1 MKSFIPTII
10 SIQFLALGFCLQN
23 SFGQEAK
30 PLVQTIEEVAPG
42 ADSFLKIY
50 QPTNFTFIAVVAHA
64 GSILQNGNHLVDEML
79 DRGFPIQFVYAPEHG
94 FRSKEDAGAKI
105 ADGRDTKT
113 GLPIKSLYGKNRKPK
128 AADIASLDAI
138 IFDLQDVGTRFY
150 TYLSTLKYLLEAC
163 AEEGIPIIVLDRPNP
178 NGFYVDGPVLDT
190 AFQSFVGIIPIPIV
204 HGMTLGELA
213 SLMAGERIANPAKLD
228 LRVIPCDGYE
238 RSKTY
243 MPPVPP
249 SPNLPSIR
257 SILLYP
263 HLCYFEATSCTIGRG
278 TDQPFEL
285 VAHPKWK
292 KYPFQITPLPGP
304 GATAPK
310 HQEKTCYGKNLNSI
324 PLDSLLAR
332 SKINWSLLLDAHR
345 EFEKGEDWID
355 RPEFMNLLMGTDQ
368 WKMMFETD
376 GLQKWRKSYE
386 SELQSFLSLRER
398 YLIYD

>member
-1 MKSFIPTII
+1 M
-10 SIQFLALGFCLQN
+10 
-23 SFGQEAK
+23 
-30 PLVQTIEEVAPG
+30 QTIEEVAPG

-50 QPTNFTFIAVVAHA
+50 KPGNFSSIAVVAHA
-64 GSILQNGNHLVDEML
+64 GSVLQNGNHLVDEML

-94 FRSKEDAGAKI
+94 FRSREDAGAKI
-105 ADGRDTKT
+105 ADGRDAKT
-113 GLPIKSLYGKNRKPK
+113 GLPVKSLYGQNRKPK
-128 AADIASLDAI
+128 AEDIAGLDAI

-190 AFQSFVGIIPIPIV
+190 SFQSFVGIIPIPIV

-249 SPNLPSIR
+249 SPNLPTIR

-278 TDQPFEL
+278 TNQPFEL

-292 KYPFQITPLPGP
+292 KHPFQITPLPGP

-310 HQEKTCYGKNLNSI
+310 HQGKTCYGKNLNSI

-332 SKINWSLLLDAHR
+332 SNIDWSHLLDAHR
-345 EFEKGEDWID
+345 EFEKVEDWVD

-368 WKMMFETD
+368 WKMMFKTN
-376 GLQKWRKSYE
+376 GLQKWIKSYE